1 MGVVCEQYIYYKH
14 ILGFVITMI
23 PRVKTFVRGLDEIM
37 DGGIPEGSVV
47 LLLGKPGTMKSS
59 IAYGI
64 IYKNVCDAGRKAL
77 YVSLEQSASS
87 LTENMVGMGFE
98 RPGADSDLSIL
109 DLGLLRKKMT
119 QLGQQAWIEIFRMY
133 ILNLKSNFNFDL
145 LVIDSLPVLEM
156 LAKFKEPRDE
166 LFQLFEWLRDLKVT
180 TFLIHE
186 ETPGSMSY
194 GEDFLADGI
203 IHLDLRREMNAVNLF
218 LSIMKMRR
226 TNHRRGYFPLIFE
239 HGNFEIVTD

>member
-1 MGVVCEQYIYYKH
+1 
-14 ILGFVITMI
+14 MI

-47 LLLGKPGTMKSS
+47 LVLGKPGTMKSS
-59 IAYGI
+59 IAYSI
-64 IYKNVCDAGRKAL
+64 IYKNVEEAGRKGL

-87 LTENMVGMGFE
+87 LIENMAGMGFTP
-98 RPGADSDLSIL
+98 PGVDSNLSVL

-119 QLGQQAWIEIFRMY
+119 QLTQQAWIEIFRMY
-133 ILNLKSNFNFDL
+133 ILNLKGNFNFDL
-145 LVIDSLPVLEM
+145 LVIDSVPVLEM

-166 LFQLFEWLRDLKVT
+166 LFQLFEWLRDMKVT

-186 ETPGSMSY
+186 ETSASMSY

-203 IHLDLRREMNAVNLF
+203 IHLDLRRELNAVNLF

>member
-1 MGVVCEQYIYYKH
+1 
-14 ILGFVITMI
+14 MI

-59 IAYGI
+59 IAYSI
-64 IYKNVCDAGRKAL
+64 IYKNVYDAGKKGL
-77 YVSLEQSASS
+77 YVSLEQSTSS
-87 LTENMVGMGFE
+87 LIENMAGMGFA
-98 RPGADSDLSIL
+98 PPSVDSNLSVL

-119 QLGQQAWIEIFRMY
+119 QLAQQAWIEIFRMY
-133 ILNLKSNFNFDL
+133 ILNLKNSFNFDL

-166 LFQLFEWLRDLKVT
+166 LFQFFEWLRDLRVT

-186 ETPGSMSY
+186 ETGGSMSY

-218 LSIMKMRR
+218 LSIMK
-226 TNHRRGYFPLIFE
+226 
-239 HGNFEIVTD
+239 

>member
-1 MGVVCEQYIYYKH
+1 
-14 ILGFVITMI
+14 MI
-23 PRVKTFVRGLDEIM
+23 PRVKTFVKGLDEIM

-59 IAYGI
+59 IAYSI
-64 IYKNVCDAGRKAL
+64 VYKNVEEAGRKAL

-87 LTENMVGMGFE
+87 LIENMQGMGFAP
-98 RPGADSDLSIL
+98 PGVDSNISVL

-119 QLGQQAWIEIFRMY
+119 QLTQQAWIEIFRMY
-133 ILNLKSNFNFDL
+133 ILNLKNNFNFDL

-203 IHLDLRREMNAVNLF
+203 IHLDLRRELNAVNLF